1 LSSVNLSSAFWYV
14 RPIAGGKR
22 LLRSSWSGDA
32 MELSVLDP
40 ARKDTKKGKPDSV
53 SVRGYN
59 NRRQAQLSTD
69 RDGMRVALLED
80 GVLGAYKLVGDQL
93 EELWS
98 PKKMGGAGRSFALHP
113 SEDFVWVGNRVWEFS
128 TGRELAKLKGIDA
141 NFKLGEAYSRSGNWV
156 GSERL
161 VIPVLMRDKGDPSEG
176 EKRMLTLWNAK
187 TGEKEVQRPAPNV
200 LSLAVSLDGRW
211 IAEGGSDKRIRIR
224 NGQNLEVER
233 EFRAHD
239 KEITGIAWHPRLPLM
254 ATGSLDGIVRIW
266 SVESWKMVEELRVD
280 SGEMLLDIMGE
291 GKQLIVTRGDGVEY
305 FEPESFQAVAK

>member
-1 LSSVNLSSAFWYV
+1 
-14 RPIAGGKR
+14 
-22 LLRSSWSGDA
+22 
-32 MELSVLDP
+32 
-40 ARKDTKKGKPDSV
+40 
-53 SVRGYN
+53 
-59 NRRQAQLSTD
+59 
-69 RDGMRVALLED
+69 MRVALFED

-113 SEDFVWVGNRVWEFS
+113 SEDFVWVGNKVWEFS
-128 TGRELAKLKGIDA
+128 TGRELANLKGIDA
-141 NFKLGEAYSRSGNWV
+141 NFKLGGAYSRSGNWV

-161 VIPVLMRDKGDPSEG
+161 VIPVLMRNEGAPSEG

-200 LSLAVSLDGRW
+200 RSLAVSPDGRW

-224 NGQNLEVER
+224 NAQNLEVER

-254 ATGSLDGIVRIW
+254 ATSSLDGIVRIW
-266 SVESWKMVEELRVD
+266 RMESWKMVEELRVE

-291 GKQLIVTRGDGVEY
+291 GKQLIVTWFDRLEY
-305 FEPESFQAVAK
+305 FEPESFQAAAK